1 MKSYTF
7 VKNIA
12 GQLRISL
19 ESYNMQNARQDFVIP
34 AGVEKVIIPYQYAL
48 GMFVTPSAKKQY
60 DLGYFTIEDIDSLIE
75 EATSYG
81 LVADASQKVLSIK
94 ELAML
99 LQNNDVA
106 KIEALIKR
114 ENPVETANLFTLVR
128 ENYDKIPSGVLSKIE
143 TLCGVELKIDE

>member
-12 GQLRISL
+12 GQLRIRL

-34 AGVEKVIIPYQYAL
+34 AGVEKVIVPYQYAL
-48 GMFVTPSAKKQY
+48 GLFVTPEATKQY
-60 DLGYFTIEDIDSLIE
+60 QLGYFIVEDIDSLIE
-75 EATSYG
+75 EASSLG
-81 LVADASQKVLSIK
+81 LVAKKEEGVLTIK
-94 ELAML
+94 AVAEL
-99 LQNNDVA
+99 LQKNDSD

-114 ENPVETANLFTLVR
+114 KNPVELANLFTLVR

>member
-34 AGVEKVIIPYQYAL
+34 AGVEKVIIPYQYA
-48 GMFVTPSAKKQY
+48 
-60 DLGYFTIEDIDSLIE
+60 LGYFTIEDIDSLIE